1 MAEPTPH
8 LQTPAPAGGL
18 GNSNDS
24 VRRHNLSVLL
34 RLVHRT
40 TGISRSQLTRQT
52 GLNRSTIAALVGEL
66 AERELVIEV
75 DPDSRNQVGRPSPI
89 VRPGPRALGIA
100 INPEIDAI
108 TVGIVGLGGVVHRRI
123 RSVIDHV
130 PTAAEAVAI
139 SAALIDDLRDEFDL
153 GHRAVGIGVAVPGL
167 VRSHDGLVRLA
178 PHLGWIDEPLAE
190 MLEEATGFSV
200 VAANDAR
207 LGTLA
212 ESIFGAGRDLTDM
225 VYLNGGASGI
235 GGGAIVNG
243 APLRG
248 ISGYAGEFGHTL
260 VRSGGIVCHCG
271 AVGCLETEVRRA
283 SLLSVVGLAD
293 ADADDL
299 ESALL
304 AAATTAAQASDTT
317 NLDSVSTTTDP
328 ATTTTD
334 PGTTTTDPATR
345 TDPAVVAEV
354 ERQLDT
360 LAITLRNAI
369 NTLNPQL
376 IVLGGFLGALY
387 AVAPDRLDRNVAAQS
402 LPSARD
408 SVRIARAELGTNL
421 LMIGAAELA
430 FESLLADPSSV

>member
-8 LQTPAPAGGL
+8 LQTQAPAGGL

-212 ESIFGAGRDLTDM
+212 ESIFGAGRDLTDV

-317 NLDSVSTTTDP
+317 DLDSASATTDP
-328 ATTTTD
+328 AT
-334 PGTTTTDPATR
+334 PADPAST

>member
-1 MAEPTPH
+1 
-8 LQTPAPAGGL
+8 
-18 GNSNDS
+18 
-24 VRRHNLSVLL
+24 VLL

-139 SAALIDDLRDEFDL
+139 SAALIDGLRDEFDL
-153 GHRAVGIGVAVPGL
+153 GQRAVGIGVAVPGL

-178 PHLGWIDEPLAE
+178 PHLGWVDEPLAE

-212 ESIFGAGRDLTDM
+212 ESIFGAGRDLTDV

-243 APLRG
+243 QPLRG

-283 SLLSVVGLAD
+283 SLLAAVGLSD

-299 ESALL
+299 EAALL
-304 AAATTAAQASDTT
+304 AGAKAPSPNTVPNGGASAGTDSDADSPTVATTNPD
-317 NLDSVSTTTDP
+317 
-328 ATTTTD
+328 
-334 PGTTTTDPATR
+334 
-345 TDPAVVAEV
+345 VVAEV

-360 LAITLRNAI
+360 LAVTLRNAI

-387 AVAPDRLDRNVAAQS
+387 AVAPERLDRNVAAQS

-430 FESLLADPSSV
+430 FEALLADPSSV

>member
-1 MAEPTPH
+1 MTA
-8 LQTPAPAGGL
+8 ADNVAGGGSGSGGL

-34 RLVHRT
+34 RLVHRSD
-40 TGISRSQLTRQT
+40 GISRSQLTRQT

-66 AERELVIEV
+66 VERELVVESE
-75 DPDSRNQVGRPSPI
+75 PNSRNQVGRPSPI

-100 INPEIDAI
+100 INPEIDSI
-108 TVGIVGLGGVVHRRI
+108 TVGIVGLGGTVLRRI
-123 RSVIDHV
+123 RSSIDHV

-139 SAALIDDLRDEFDL
+139 SAALIDSLRDEFDL
-153 GHRAVGIGVAVPGL
+153 AHRAVGVGVAVPGL
-167 VRSHDGLVRLA
+167 VRTHDGLVRLA
-178 PHLGWIDEPLAE
+178 PHLGWVDEPLAE

-212 ESIFGAGRDLTDM
+212 ESIFGAGRGLTDL

-260 VRSGGIVCHCG
+260 VNSSGVICHCG
-271 AVGCLETEVRRA
+271 ARGCLETEVSRS
-283 SLLSVVGLAD
+283 SLLAVTGLSAVD
-293 ADADDL
+293 ADEL

-304 AAATTAAQASDTT
+304 AADSPDVTTE
-317 NLDSVSTTTDP
+317 V
-328 ATTTTD
+328 
-334 PGTTTTDPATR
+334 TR
-345 TDPAVVAEV
+345 
-354 ERQLDT
+354 QIDT

-387 AVAPDRLDRNVAAQS
+387 AVDAARLDARVAEQS
-402 LPSARD
+402 LPSSRD
-408 SVRIARAELGTNL
+408 SVRIARAELGSRL

-430 FESLLADPSSV
+430 FESILSDPSSF

>member
-1 MAEPTPH
+1 MT
-8 LQTPAPAGGL
+8 AGDNAAGGGSVGL

-34 RLVHRT
+34 RLVHRSD
-40 TGISRSQLTRQT
+40 GISRSQLTRQT

-66 AERELVIEV
+66 VERELVVESE
-75 DPDSRNQVGRPSPI
+75 PNSRNQVGRPSPI

-100 INPEIDAI
+100 INPEIDSI
-108 TVGIVGLGGVVHRRI
+108 TVGIVGLGGTVLRRI
-123 RSVIDHV
+123 RSSIDHV
-130 PTAAEAVAI
+130 PTAVEAVAI
-139 SAALIDDLRDEFDL
+139 SAALIDSLRDEFDL
-153 GHRAVGIGVAVPGL
+153 AHRAVGVGVAVPGL
-167 VRSHDGLVRLA
+167 VRTHDGLVRLA
-178 PHLGWIDEPLAE
+178 PHLGWVDEPLAE

-212 ESIFGAGRDLTDM
+212 ESIFGAGRGLTDL

-260 VRSGGIVCHCG
+260 VNSSGVICHCG
-271 AVGCLETEVRRA
+271 ARGCLETEVSRS
-283 SLLSVVGLAD
+283 SLLAVTGLSAVD
-293 ADADDL
+293 ADEL

-304 AAATTAAQASDTT
+304 AADSPDVTTE
-317 NLDSVSTTTDP
+317 V
-328 ATTTTD
+328 
-334 PGTTTTDPATR
+334 TR
-345 TDPAVVAEV
+345 
-354 ERQLDT
+354 QIDT

-387 AVAPDRLDRNVAAQS
+387 AVDAARLDARVAEQS
-402 LPSARD
+402 LPSSRD
-408 SVRIARAELGTNL
+408 SVRIARAELGSRL

-430 FESLLADPSSV
+430 FESILSDPSSF

>member
-1 MAEPTPH
+1 MTLAE
-8 LQTPAPAGGL
+8 AGGL

-34 RLVHRT
+34 RLVHRSD
-40 TGISRSQLTRQT
+40 GVSRSQLTRLT

-66 AERELVIEV
+66 VERELVVES

-108 TVGIVGLGGVVHRRI
+108 TVGIVGLGGTVFRRI
-123 RSVIDHV
+123 RSSIDHV
-130 PTAAEAVAI
+130 PSAAEAVAI
-139 SAALIDDLRDEFDL
+139 STTLIDSLRDEFDL
-153 GHRAVGIGVAVPGL
+153 SHRAVGIGVAVPGL

-178 PHLGWIDEPLAE
+178 PHLGWVDEPLAD
-190 MLEEATGFSV
+190 MLEEATGFPV

-212 ESIFGAGRDLTDM
+212 ESIFGAGRDLGDL

-260 VRSGGIVCHCG
+260 VNSDGVVCHCG
-271 AVGCLETEVRRA
+271 AVGCLETEVRR
-283 SLLSVVGLAD
+283 STLLDVVGLSA

-299 ESALL
+299 ETALL
-304 AAATTAAQASDTT
+304 DAANAEDASPEILT
-317 NLDSVSTTTDP
+317 
-328 ATTTTD
+328 
-334 PGTTTTDPATR
+334 
-345 TDPAVVAEV
+345 EV
-354 ERQLDT
+354 HRQLDT

-387 AVAPDRLDRNVAAQS
+387 AVAPDRLDKKVSDQS

-408 SVRIARAELGTNL
+408 SVRIARAELGSRL

-430 FESLLADPSSV
+430 FESILSDPSSF

>member
-1 MAEPTPH
+1 MTLAE
-8 LQTPAPAGGL
+8 AGGL

-34 RLVHRT
+34 RLVHRSD
-40 TGISRSQLTRQT
+40 GVSRSQLTRLT

-66 AERELVIEV
+66 VERELVVEH

-108 TVGIVGLGGVVHRRI
+108 TVGVVGLGGTVLRRI
-123 RSVIDHV
+123 RSTIDHV
-130 PTAAEAVAI
+130 PSAAEAVAI
-139 SAALIDDLRDEFDL
+139 SAEIIDSLREEFDL
-153 GHRAVGIGVAVPGL
+153 TTRAVGIGVAMPGL

-178 PHLGWIDEPLAE
+178 PHLGWVDEPLAD
-190 MLEEATGFSV
+190 MLEEATGFPV

-212 ESIFGAGRDLTDM
+212 ESLFGAGRELTDL

-260 VRSGGIVCHCG
+260 VRSDGVVCHCG
-271 AVGCLETEVRRA
+271 AVGCLETEVRRS
-283 SLLSVVGLAD
+283 SLLDVVGLSSED
-293 ADADDL
+293 ADEL
-299 ESALL
+299 ETALVE
-304 AAATTAAQASDTT
+304 AAASPDAS
-317 NLDSVSTTTDP
+317 
-328 ATTTTD
+328 
-334 PGTTTTDPATR
+334 
-345 TDPAVVAEV
+345 PAVLAEV
-354 ERQLDT
+354 NRQLDT
-360 LAITLRNAI
+360 LAVTLRNAI

-387 AVAPDRLDRNVAAQS
+387 AVSPERLDTTVSEQS

-408 SVRIARAELGTNL
+408 SVRIARAELGSRL

-430 FESLLADPSSV
+430 FESILSDPSSF

>member
-1 MAEPTPH
+1 MSLAES
-8 LQTPAPAGGL
+8 GGL

-24 VRRHNLSVLL
+24 VRRHNLSVIL
-34 RLVHRT
+34 RLVHRSD
-40 TGISRSQLTRQT
+40 GVSRSQLTRLT

-66 AERELVIEV
+66 VERELVVEA

-108 TVGIVGLGGVVHRRI
+108 TVGIVGLGGTVLRRI
-123 RSVIDHV
+123 RSSVDHV

-139 SAALIDDLRDEFDL
+139 SAGLIDSLREEFDL
-153 GHRAVGIGVAVPGL
+153 SHRAVGIGVAVPGL

-178 PHLGWIDEPLAE
+178 PHLGWVDEPLAD
-190 MLEEATGFSV
+190 MLEEATGFPV

-212 ESIFGAGRDLTDM
+212 ESLFGAGRELSDL

-260 VRSGGIVCHCG
+260 VNSDGVVCHCG
-271 AVGCLETEVRRA
+271 AVGCLETEVRR
-283 SLLSVVGLAD
+283 STLLDVAGLAA

-299 ESALL
+299 ETALL
-304 AAATTAAQASDTT
+304 AAATAEESSPEV
-317 NLDSVSTTTDP
+317 L
-328 ATTTTD
+328 
-334 PGTTTTDPATR
+334 
-345 TDPAVVAEV
+345 AEV
-354 ERQLDT
+354 HRQLDT

-387 AVAPDRLDRNVAAQS
+387 AVAPERLDRKVSDQS

-408 SVRIARAELGTNL
+408 SVRIARAELGPRL

-430 FESLLADPSSV
+430 FESILSDPSSF

>member
-212 ESIFGAGRDLTDM
+212 ESIFGAGRDLTDV

-317 NLDSVSTTTDP
+317 DLDSVSATTDP
-328 ATTTTD
+328 AT
-334 PGTTTTDPATR
+334 PADPAST

>member
-1 MAEPTPH
+1 MTLAEP
-8 LQTPAPAGGL
+8 GGL

-34 RLVHRT
+34 RLVHRSD
-40 TGISRSQLTRQT
+40 GVSRSQLTRLT

-66 AERELVIEV
+66 VERELVVEA

-108 TVGIVGLGGVVHRRI
+108 TVGIVGLGGSVLRRI
-123 RSVIDHV
+123 RSTIDHV
-130 PTAAEAVAI
+130 PSAAEAVVI
-139 SAALIDDLRDEFDL
+139 SAGIIDSLREEFDL
-153 GHRAVGIGVAVPGL
+153 TRRAVGIGVAVPGL

-178 PHLGWIDEPLAE
+178 PHLGWVDEPLAD
-190 MLEEATGFSV
+190 MLEDATGFPV

-212 ESIFGAGRDLTDM
+212 ESLFGAGRELTDL

-260 VRSGGIVCHCG
+260 VRSDGVVCHCG
-271 AVGCLETEVRRA
+271 AVGCLETEVRR
-283 SLLSVVGLAD
+283 STLLDVVGLGSED
-293 ADADDL
+293 ADEL
-299 ESALL
+299 ETALVT
-304 AAATTAAQASDTT
+304 AATSVDAS
-317 NLDSVSTTTDP
+317 
-328 ATTTTD
+328 
-334 PGTTTTDPATR
+334 
-345 TDPAVVAEV
+345 PAVLAEV
-354 ERQLDT
+354 HRQLDT

-387 AVAPDRLDRNVAAQS
+387 AVAPERLDRTVSDQS

-408 SVRIARAELGTNL
+408 SVRIARAELGSKL

-430 FESLLADPSSV
+430 FESILSDPSSF

>member
-1 MAEPTPH
+1 MSLAES
-8 LQTPAPAGGL
+8 GGL

-24 VRRHNLSVLL
+24 VRRHNLSVIL
-34 RLVHRT
+34 RLVHRSD
-40 TGISRSQLTRQT
+40 GVSRSQLTRLT

-66 AERELVIEV
+66 VERELVVEA

-108 TVGIVGLGGVVHRRI
+108 TVGIVGLGGTVLRRI
-123 RSVIDHV
+123 RSSVDHV

-139 SAALIDDLRDEFDL
+139 SAGLIDSLREEFDL
-153 GHRAVGIGVAVPGL
+153 SHRAVGIGVAVPGL

-178 PHLGWIDEPLAE
+178 PHLGWVDEPLAD
-190 MLEEATGFSV
+190 MLEEATGFHV

-212 ESIFGAGRDLTDM
+212 ESLFGAGRELSDL

-260 VRSGGIVCHCG
+260 VNSEGVVCHCG
-271 AVGCLETEVRRA
+271 AVGCLETEVRR
-283 SLLSVVGLAD
+283 STLLDVAGLAA

-299 ESALL
+299 ETALL
-304 AAATTAAQASDTT
+304 AAATAEESSPEV
-317 NLDSVSTTTDP
+317 L
-328 ATTTTD
+328 
-334 PGTTTTDPATR
+334 
-345 TDPAVVAEV
+345 AEV
-354 ERQLDT
+354 HRQLDT

-387 AVAPDRLDRNVAAQS
+387 AVAPERLDRKVSDQS

-408 SVRIARAELGTNL
+408 SVRIARAELGPRL

-430 FESLLADPSSV
+430 FESILSDPSSF